1 MKILFLCFI
10 LLIAV
15 FFEGAFITLPLVLD
29 ILLVSFVL
37 NRGSW
42 VFLASF
48 MSGILLDIISL
59 RLIGTT
65 SIVFI
70 VLLFILTLYEKKF
83 EVKTVYFVFF
93 SSFIGSLIFL
103 IVFKHDYV
111 LQQGAI
117 SSIFAILLFKLFSRI
132 EKRKLSAD

>member
-1 MKILFLCFI
+1 MKILFLCLILFI
-10 LLIAV
+10 TV
-15 FFEGAFITLPLVLD
+15 FFEGSFTTLPLVLD
-29 ILLVSFVL
+29 VLLVSFVL

-48 MSGILLDIISL
+48 LSGIILDIISL

-65 SIVFI
+65 SVIFI
-70 VLLFILTLYEKKF
+70 SLLFILTLYEKKF

-103 IVFKHDYV
+103 IVFKYDYV
-111 LQQGAI
+111 LQQGVV
-117 SSIFAILLFKLFSRI
+117 SSIFAILLFKFFSKI